1 MKRYMIKARSDMSPV
16 KEKLKTALLREE
28 VEERKKTAE
37 EQGRKESEDKNWGRI
52 LIFLKLPLL
61 NLVKIL
67 VQKTYLE
74 RTLLHGHP
82 KLRLQQGKNYNNR
95 RR

>member
-37 EQGRKESEDKNWGRI
+37 EQGRKESEDKNWEEDTDVPEVAIIEPRED
-52 LIFLKLPLL
+52 
-61 NLVKIL
+61 
-67 VQKTYLE
+67 TS
-74 RTLLHGHP
+74 P
-82 KLRLQQGKNYNNR
+82 KDVLGKNSPAR
-95 RR
+95 TPQAQASAGEEL